1 MSMEKIVGVIRRWRA
16 ALEKDDAE
24 KALSLVTDDAIWVT
38 SQGTFKGKE
47 EWKRALAEMQKV
59 AKNVKFK
66 DGEFGIVVKGNKA
79 TSQYTLE
86 YKTMDGMKHESLGVC
101 LYEFKNYKIQHH
113 WTFSLQPIGR

>member
-1 MSMEKIVGVIRRWRA
+1 MSEEKIVGVIRDWRT
-16 ALEKDDAE
+16 ALEKANAE
-24 KALSLVTDDAIWVT
+24 KALSLITDDAVWFT

-47 EWKRALAEMQKV
+47 QWKRALAEMQKV
-59 AKNVKFK
+59 AKDVKFK
-66 DGEFGIVVKGNKA
+66 DGEFGIVARGNKA